1 MMTLANGI
9 PHPKSLAIQ
18 LIAGMDQPQIWL
30 VDVIMTVTQFIM
42 ASTKVDNP
50 VSRFESCIATF
61 LTSSKPSL
69 LLLFTSVILLAI
81 NLGL

>member
-42 ASTKVDNP
+42 ASTKVDNKA
-50 VSRFESCIATF
+50 FIAITF
-61 LTSSKPSL
+61 Y
-69 LLLFTSVILLAI
+69 
-81 NLGL
+81 